1 MIEVF
6 GARVR
11 QARLLRRMTATAVVQ
26 AMGWSGARQSKVEK
40 SSTVSM
46 SVDDVAA
53 LAALFRF
60 PTQFFS
66 SEPQSRVSASELLFR
81 APKSMTVGEQDFL
94 ATFAALAGDF
104 LGDLDGMS
112 KLPPV
117 RIPSVV
123 DEGPCKTP
131 IPAAAAQLRD
141 AMGLEPDEPL
151 DDLMYEAERLGAP
164 VIVRRRTPG
173 EWESEFA
180 ATPGPG
186 RARDEKHLG
195 YSSWVGRH
203 RDRPLVVLRAT
214 ESWERTRF
222 TVAHELGHLV
232 LHSRAFCSI
241 DASQELEANR
251 FATELLAPVSAVAS
265 ELPQAMSLLNLK
277 PLKDKW
283 GISLGS
289 LIRHLRDS
297 GLIDEARAKMLT
309 TQLYARINPDTGHT
323 WGMTEPGWMDRQAER
338 PRLVRKWVERCYG
351 GASVAMLATAPS
363 MIFPSDLLGW
373 FLTTQRAAPATD
385 RHPVATASSAAGMD
399 RPAPDS
405 APHVVRLEDFR
416 RDKAAN
422 RVGRD

>member
-11 QARLLRRMTATAVVQ
+11 QARLLRRVTATSVVE
-26 AMGWSGARQSKVEK
+26 ATGWSNARQTKIEK
-40 SSTVSM
+40 SPTIWLSS
-46 SVDDVAA
+46 DDVDL
-53 LAALFRF
+53 LAGVFRF
-60 PTQFFS
+60 PARFFS
-66 SEPQSRVSASELLFR
+66 SEPQSRVGIAELLFR
-81 APKSMTVGEQDFL
+81 APKSMTIGEQEFL
-94 ATFAALAGDF
+94 ATFASLAGDF
-104 LGDLDGMS
+104 LADLDGVS

-123 DEGPCKTP
+123 DEGPRGTP
-131 IPAAAAQLRD
+131 VAAAAARLREV
-141 AMGLEPDEPL
+141 MGVEPDEPL

-164 VIVRRRTPG
+164 VIVRRRAPG

-180 ATPGPG
+180 ATPG

-203 RDRPLVVLRAT
+203 RDRPLVVLRET

-232 LHSRAFCSI
+232 LHSRAYCSVNSREEQ
-241 DASQELEANR
+241 DANR
-251 FATELLAPVSAVAS
+251 FATELLAPVGAIAP
-265 ELPQAMSLLNLK
+265 ELPKVMSLLNLK

-297 GLIDEARAKMLT
+297 GLINEDRAKMLT
-309 TQLYARINPDTGHT
+309 TQLHSRLNPETGHT
-323 WGMTEPGWMDRQAER
+323 WGMTEPGWKDREVER

-351 GASVAMLATAPS
+351 GASVPMLAARES
-363 MIFPSDLLGW
+363 MIFPADLLDW
-373 FLTTQRAAPATD
+373 FLATQRPAPAVD
-385 RHPVATASSAAGMD
+385 RHPVAATIG
-399 RPAPDS
+399 
-405 APHVVRLEDFR
+405 APHAEASAGDSGPQVICLEDFR
-416 RDKAAN
+416 R
-422 RVGRD
+422 GRTP